1 MESISYATIVKSLMP
16 SYIGSCTEYGKCRML
31 GYKYPLGLWVITK
44 EVNPMVSVKVIPE
57 KGVEY
62 KEYKKNGKHRIYF
75 TVNNGGARPL
85 EVGNYDIVEGRYFP
99 ARNATVVWNIVEKDD
114 NPQALIV
121 IGDSKQIFV
130 GKSTK
135 APSAPTRT
143 SNWNAGSNNNRDRDI
158 KRGMCFNNAVNLIA
172 NNPAYHAMDD
182 AEVVEEVFNL
192 TDALFAE
199 YMKRY
204 GN

>member
-1 MESISYATIVKSLMP
+1 
-16 SYIGSCTEYGKCRML
+16 
-31 GYKYPLGLWVITK
+31 
-44 EVNPMVSVKVIPE
+44 MVAVKVIPE

-75 TVNNGGARPL
+75 TVNNGSARPL

-99 ARNATVVWNIVEKDD
+99 ARNATVVWNTVTKDE

-130 GKSTK
+130 GTSTAPAPAKSWGGNK
-135 APSAPTRT
+135 

-172 NNPAYHAMDD
+172 SNPAYHAMDD
-182 AEVVEEVFNL
+182 TEVVEEVFNL
-192 TDALFAE
+192 TDTLFAE

>member
-1 MESISYATIVKSLMP
+1 
-16 SYIGSCTEYGKCRML
+16 ML
-31 GYKYPLGLWVITK
+31 GYKYPLGLWLNTK
-44 EVNPMVSVKVIPE
+44 EVNQMVSVKVIPE

-62 KEYKKNGKHRIYF
+62 KEYKKNGKHRVYF
-75 TVNNGGARPL
+75 TVNNGSGRPL

-99 ARNATVVWNIVEKDD
+99 ARNATIVWNIVEKDD

-130 GKSTK
+130 GKS
-135 APSAPTRT
+135 SAPAPAK
-143 SNWNAGSNNNRDRDI
+143 SWGGNKSYNNNNNKDRDI
-158 KRGMCFNNAVNLIA
+158 KRGMCFNNATHIIS

-182 AEVVEEVFNL
+182 EEVVQEVMNL
-192 TDALFAE
+192 TDLLFAE

>member
-1 MESISYATIVKSLMP
+1 
-16 SYIGSCTEYGKCRML
+16 
-31 GYKYPLGLWVITK
+31 
-44 EVNPMVSVKVIPE
+44 MVSVKVIPE

-62 KEYKKNGKHRIYF
+62 SVYEKNGKHRVYF
-75 TVNNGGARPL
+75 KMNNGGGRPI
-85 EVGNYDIVEGRYFP
+85 EVGNYDILEGKFFP
-99 ARNATVVWNIVEKDD
+99 ARGATLVWNVVSKDE

-121 IGDSKQIFV
+121 IGDSY
-130 GKSTK
+130 GG
-135 APSAPTRT
+135 
-143 SNWNAGSNNNRDRDI
+143 NNNNRDRDI
-158 KRGMCFNNAVNLIA
+158 KRGMCFNNATNLVA

-182 AEVVEEVFNL
+182 AEVVEAIMDL

>member
-1 MESISYATIVKSLMP
+1 
-16 SYIGSCTEYGKCRML
+16 ML
-31 GYKYPLGLWVITK
+31 GYKYPLGLWLNTK
-44 EVNPMVSVKVIPE
+44 EVNQMVSVKVIPE

-99 ARNATVVWNIVEKDD
+99 ARNATVVWNTVEKDD

-130 GKSTK
+130 GKSS
-135 APSAPTRT
+135 ASSAPAT
-143 SNWNAGSNNNRDRDI
+143 SWGAKKSYGGNNNNRDRDI
-158 KRGMCFNNAVNLIA
+158 KRGMCFNNAVQLIA

-182 AEVVEEVFNL
+182 AEVMEEVFNL
-192 TDALFAE
+192 TDALFSE
-199 YMKRY
+199 YMTRY

>member
-1 MESISYATIVKSLMP
+1 
-16 SYIGSCTEYGKCRML
+16 ML
-31 GYKYPLGLWVITK
+31 GYKYPLGLWLITK

-135 APSAPTRT
+135 APSAPART

>member
-1 MESISYATIVKSLMP
+1 
-16 SYIGSCTEYGKCRML
+16 
-31 GYKYPLGLWVITK
+31 
-44 EVNPMVSVKVIPE
+44 MVSVKVIPE

-62 KEYKKNGKHRIYF
+62 SVYEKNGKHRVYF
-75 TVNNGGARPL
+75 KVNNGVGRPL
-85 EVGNYDIVEGRYFP
+85 EVGNYDIIEGKFFP
-99 ARNATVVWNIVEKDD
+99 ARGATLVWNVVEKDD

-130 GKSTK
+130 GKSTT
-135 APSAPTRT
+135 PSKPASSWNGNKSY
-143 SNWNAGSNNNRDRDI
+143 SNNNNNRDRDI

>member
-1 MESISYATIVKSLMP
+1 
-16 SYIGSCTEYGKCRML
+16 
-31 GYKYPLGLWVITK
+31 
-44 EVNPMVSVKVIPE
+44 MVSVKVIPE

-62 KEYKKNGKHRIYF
+62 SVYEKNGKHRVYF
-75 TVNNGGARPL
+75 KVNNGSGRPL
-85 EVGNYDIVEGRYFP
+85 EVGNYDIIEGRFFP
-99 ARNATVVWNIVEKDD
+99 ARGATLVWNVVAKDD

-130 GKSTK
+130 GKSDT
-135 APSAPTRT
+135 APTQ
-143 SNWNAGSNNNRDRDI
+143 SYGNKSGWSGGNNNNRDRDI
-158 KRGMCFNNAVNLIA
+158 KRGMCFNNATDLVA
-172 NNPAYHAMDD
+172 NNPAYHSMDD
-182 AEVVEEVFNL
+182 AEIVEAIMDL

>member
-1 MESISYATIVKSLMP
+1 MGQLDNY
-16 SYIGSCTEYGKCRML
+16 GSET
-31 GYKYPLGLWVITK
+31 
-44 EVNPMVSVKVIPE
+44 MVSVKVIPE

-62 KEYKKNGKHRIYF
+62 SVYEKNGKHRVYF
-75 TVNNGGARPL
+75 KMNNGGGRPI
-85 EVGNYDIVEGRYFP
+85 EVGNYDILEGKFFP
-99 ARNATVVWNIVEKDD
+99 ARGATLVWNVVTKDE

-130 GKSTK
+130 GKS
-135 APSAPTRT
+135 ASAPASTGRT
-143 SNWNAGSNNNRDRDI
+143 WGNKSSSNNNNRDRDI
-158 KRGMCFNNAVNLIA
+158 KRGMCFNNATNLVA

-182 AEVVEEVFNL
+182 AEVVEAIMEL

>member
-1 MESISYATIVKSLMP
+1 
-16 SYIGSCTEYGKCRML
+16 
-31 GYKYPLGLWVITK
+31 
-44 EVNPMVSVKVIPE
+44 MVAVKVIPE

-62 KEYKKNGKHRIYF
+62 KVWNKNEKHRIYF
-75 TVNNGGARPL
+75 TVNNGNGKPT
-85 EVGNYDIVEGRYFP
+85 EVGNYDIGEGKYFP
-99 ARNATVVWNIVEKDD
+99 ARGGDIVWNVVGKDE

-130 GKSTK
+130 GKSTN
-135 APSAPTRT
+135 APAPAK
-143 SNWNAGSNNNRDRDI
+143 SWGGNKSFGGNNNNRDRDI
-158 KRGMCFNNAVNLIA
+158 KRGMCFNNATNLVA

-182 AEVVEEVFNL
+182 ADVVVEIMNL
-192 TDALFAE
+192 TDLLFAE